1 MHSSTEISFLVKCSF
16 VYIAS
21 SYLNIYVNLQG
32 IFNTQVLQSY
42 GDSELN
48 TAKVCKVHYNSYIF
62 FLLVKPFYIDVIRQK
77 RQKCKKSVCMHVN
90 HIMELSLKITP
101 I

>member
-1 MHSSTEISFLVKCSF
+1 MSTCK
-16 VYIAS
+16 VYI
-21 SYLNIYVNLQG
+21 
-32 IFNTQVLQSY
+32 TQVLQSY

-48 TAKVCKVHYNSYIF
+48 TAKIKVCKVHYNSYNF
-62 FLLVKPFYIDVIRQK
+62 FLLVKSFYIDIIRQN

-90 HIMELSLKITP
+90 YIMELSLKVTP